1 MKDII
6 IDGNKLKSDLIN
18 YFGTAMFNSSPL
30 AMMEL
35 ERVQNAWGD
44 ELIEIAL
51 ENGFELGKYE

>member
-6 IDGNKLKSDLIN
+6 IDGNKLKSDLID

-51 ENGFELGKYE
+51 ECGFDLTKYE